1 MLRERKNM
9 LIIDKIAY
17 NNRLSHTNPYLKFG
31 LGFAFLILAVLWNNL
46 WFLTAIIVGMNT
58 LLILVAKINKK
69 QYIRLLSIPSVFI
82 LLSLGA
88 TLFYFS
94 KEKNEFIFCINIIGY
109 YLGYSKITLIR
120 AADILVRCLAAIS
133 CIYFIT
139 LTTGFNQMILVF
151 KKLHIPK
158 EIIEIIMLTYRFIFI
173 FLEETAEIYIAQEM
187 RFGYV
192 NLKTAYRSLGI
203 LVSTL
208 FTRIMIRYQDMS
220 IALDTKLYDGEFY
233 L

>member
-1 MLRERKNM
+1 M

-17 NNRLSHTNPYLKFG
+17 NNRLSHTNPYFKFG
-31 LGFAFLILAVLWNNL
+31 LGFACLIVAVSWNNL
-46 WFLTAIIVGMNT
+46 WVLTTIILAMNS
-58 LLILVAKINKK
+58 LLIVVAKINKK
-69 QYIRLLSIPSVFI
+69 QYIRLLSIPIVFI
-82 LLSLGA
+82 LLSLLA
-88 TLFYFS
+88 TVFYCS
-94 KEKNEFIFCINIIGY
+94 KEKSDFLSSIRFMGS

-120 AADILVRCLAAIS
+120 AVDLLFRCFASLS
-133 CIYFIT
+133 CIYFMT

-151 KKLHIPK
+151 KKLHVPK

-173 FLEETAEIYIAQEM
+173 FLEEVAEIYIAQEM
-187 RFGYV
+187 RFGYI

-208 FTRIMIRYQDMS
+208 FIRIMMRYKDMS

-233 L
+233 I